1 MWDFYNRTINE
12 IPDELDVY
20 VDFIYVGQT
29 WTMVCAGKYC
39 GVAVTVNEQDGPLRD
54 FAYLYGRP
62 LKEVAALC
70 KSWDFME
77 ASVGTAALNA
87 YINSTEQVTRKG
99 CVPTANGFDDYKAA
113 ASGRKVAIIGHF
125 VKLERF
131 LTDSDVYVLERK
143 PVPGDYPD
151 SACEYLLPEMDFTI
165 ITGSAF
171 INKTLPRLLQLSR
184 HAVILGPST
193 PMSRSILDYGAK
205 ELSGYSPRSMTK
217 KDAAVICNGNTH
229 LSPYGERIKLV

>member
-1 MWDFYNRTINE
+1 MWDIYDRTINE
-12 IPDELDVY
+12 IPDDLDVH
-20 VDFIYVGQT
+20 VDFIYVGET
-29 WTMVCAGKYC
+29 WTMVCADRYC
-39 GVAVTVNEQDGPLRD
+39 GIAVTVNEQNEQLRD
-54 FAYLYGRP
+54 FSYLYGRP
-62 LKEVAALC
+62 LKEVATLC
-70 KSWDFME
+70 RSWDFME

-87 YINSTEQVTRKG
+87 YINSEEQVIRKG
-99 CVPTANGFDDYKAA
+99 CIHTTNGFDDYKEI

-125 VKLERF
+125 IKLERF

-151 SACEYLLPEMDFTI
+151 SACEYLLPEMDFTV

-184 HAVILGPST
+184 HAVVLGPST
-193 PMSRSILDYGAK
+193 PMSRAILEYGAK

-217 KDAAVICNGNTH
+217 EDAVVICNGNTR
-229 LSPYGERIKLV
+229 LSPYGERVRLL